1 VETSRWAPTASR
13 RGTAAGDGG
22 RGRPYARGV
31 ASKVRAVLF
40 DFDGTL
46 AYYSPRHLELYV
58 RAAAEHGVVVTLEA
72 LAAAVVESAWGP
84 WETPQGVEHRRESRN
99 ERAYSKL
106 RAKLHR
112 SRYEA
117 AGATGA
123 PADLDA
129 ACVQL
134 VELESDASNVAL
146 YDDTLPAL
154 ERLRE
159 AGVVSYV
166 VSNHV
171 WRLGQMIAELGLTPY
186 INATISSARV
196 GVRKPH
202 PAIFEAAIAAS
213 DAAREEMVFV
223 GDSLSADVVGA
234 RGVGMR
240 AVLLDRTGASKEPGA
255 IRSLMEVP
263 LCALGD

>member
-1 VETSRWAPTASR
+1 MRGVLESRS
-13 RGTAAGDGG
+13 AAWDGG
-22 RGRPYARGV
+22 GGGPYALHMP
-31 ASKVRAVLF
+31 SKVRAVLF

-46 AYYSPRHLELYV
+46 AYYSPPHLELYV
-58 RAAAEHGVVVTLEA
+58 RAAAEHGVMVTSGA
-72 LAAAVVESAWGP
+72 LAATVDSAWGP
-84 WETPQGVEHRRESRN
+84 WETLRGVEHRRESRN

-112 SRYEA
+112 ARYEA
-117 AGATGA
+117 AGATGDA
-123 PADLDA
+123 ADLDA
-129 ACVQL
+129 ACMRL
-134 VELESDASNVAL
+134 VELEADASNVAL
-146 YDDTLPAL
+146 YEDTLPAL
-154 ERLRE
+154 GRLRD

-171 WRLGQMIAELGLTPY
+171 WRLAQMIAALGIARY
-186 INATISSARV
+186 IKATISSARV

-213 DAAREEMVFV
+213 GAARDEMLFV
-223 GDSLSADVVGA
+223 GDSLRADVIGA

-240 AVLLDRTGASKEPGA
+240 AVLLDRAGTSKEPGA

-263 LCALGD
+263 CD